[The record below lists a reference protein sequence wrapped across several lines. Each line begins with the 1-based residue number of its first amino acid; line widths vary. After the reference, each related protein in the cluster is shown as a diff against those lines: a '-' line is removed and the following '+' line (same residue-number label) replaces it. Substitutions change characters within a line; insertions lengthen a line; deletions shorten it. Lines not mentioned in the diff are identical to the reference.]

1 MSSLNEND
9 PIRRNAEK
17 DMCDNGFS
25 PMDPPDAYDPPG
37 KVAVAAEGM
46 HPFLQQ
52 LVADHVE
59 IKKALGVFEETLT
72 QMKETG
78 VTKTTNGKLAEFFR
92 VFNDVFIPHD
102 KREEKSLFPL
112 LEAKLIEKGEHSHG
126 TETTTAVDVM
136 EADHI
141 RAIQLASVTFNFFG
155 LASRLVDEASRNI
168 VLDVAVTQSEDLIEL
183 LRLHIF
189 REDSIVFPLADKH
202 IDKVELDRL
211 QKKCGCSHV

>member
-9 PIRRNAEK
+9 PIHRHAEK

-37 KVAVAAEGM
+37 KVDIAVEDM

-59 IKKALGVFEETLT
+59 IKKALSVLEETLIE
-72 QMKETG
+72 MKSVG

-92 VFNDVFIPHD
+92 VFNEVFIPHD

-112 LEAKLIEKGEHSHG
+112 LEAKLIEKGEHSQG
-126 TETTTAVDVM
+126 AETTTAVDVM

-141 RAIQLASVTFNFFG
+141 RAIQLASVAFNFFG
-155 LASRLVDEASRNI
+155 LASRLVDEGSRNI
-168 VLDVAVTQSEDLIEL
+168 VLDVAISQSEDLIEL

-189 REDSIVFPLADKH
+189 REDSIVFPLAEKYVNKAD
-202 IDKVELDRL
+202 LDRL